1 MSQMQSVNRRG
12 ELHSP
17 VRQGSFPH
25 LGRSAIDSK
34 SAGFGLGRSR
44 LFSIGFEPRVDQRD
58 DSVDDRMAHA
68 LLLGDQLHEFVGA
81 FDVGRAVLQSTRG
94 RGRTREALRR
104 GSVFS
109 NGTRSLG
116 DAPSLT
122 QRSNTKL

>member
-1 MSQMQSVNRRG
+1 MSLTPPAMQYAAAF
-12 ELHSP
+12 H
-17 VRQGSFPH
+17 QGSFPQPDA
-25 LGRSAIDSK
+25 RSVLS
-34 SAGFGLGRSR
+34 RSR

-104 GSVFS
+104 GSVFFE
-109 NGTRSLG
+109 RHQI
-116 DAPSLT
+116 A
-122 QRSNTKL
+122 R